1 MKDSRKL
8 ITLTQVEK
16 TLQTVV
22 DRIITGKEN
31 YSREVVL
38 ALFRAIDIQLIKI
51 ANDNYRKDLYLGEDE
66 EIC

>member
-8 ITLTQVEK
+8 LTLTQVEK

-22 DRIITGKEN
+22 DRILTGKEN
-31 YSREVVL
+31 YQREVVL

-51 ANDNYRKDLYLGEDE
+51 ANDNYRRDLYLADDE
-66 EIC
+66 GF

>member
-8 ITLTQVEK
+8 LTLTQVEK

-31 YSREVVL
+31 YNREVVL

-51 ANDNYRKDLYLGEDE
+51 ANDNYRRDLYLGEDE

>member
-8 ITLTQVEK
+8 LTLTQVEK

-22 DRIITGKEN
+22 DRILTGQETYK
-31 YSREVVL
+31 REVVL
-38 ALFRAIDIQLIKI
+38 ALFKVIDTQLIKI
-51 ANDNYRKDLYLGEDE
+51 ANDNYRRDLYLGEDE